1 MALPVRWLAGR
12 EQRAALGAIAPVVCQ
27 VEIACTVVG
36 GLGRRSASVQP
47 AISAVRVDAC
57 GPSTPRERAATDM
70 RIPGRQRS
78 MGRRLRAISRP
89 HVTRDVRAAAK
100 RTGRLGQDAAAKSA
114 ELARQMR
121 RLDVPWARSAP
132 SRAVRAALLVFVLGP
147 LIAYYV
153 RARRRGHDA
162 SRATGPVVLV
172 SNHSSH
178 LDTPAILRALPPAWR
193 RRTVVAAAADRF
205 YQRRFVASGVSL
217 FNTVPLSRAG
227 GGADALEHIQELVG
241 DGWNL
246 LIYAEGTRSRDGS
259 VGRMHS
265 GAALVAQ
272 RRQIPI
278 VPVRVTGT
286 RAAMPPGAS
295 SPHRIEGRL
304 FSHRHQVEVA
314 FGAPVAPRAGETPAQ
329 LMARVSAFFA
339 TGAED
344 PPAAG

>member
-1 MALPVRWLAGR
+1 
-12 EQRAALGAIAPVVCQ
+12 
-27 VEIACTVVG
+27 
-36 GLGRRSASVQP
+36 
-47 AISAVRVDAC
+47 
-57 GPSTPRERAATDM
+57 
-70 RIPGRQRS
+70 

-153 RARRRGHDA
+153 RARRRGHERFA
-162 SRATGPVVLV
+162 QLTGPVVLV

-205 YQRRFVASGVSL
+205 YQRRFVASGVSLL

-272 RRQIPI
+272 RHQIPI

-295 SPHRIEGRL
+295 WPHRIKGRL

-344 PPAAG
+344 PPAAS

>member
-1 MALPVRWLAGR
+1 
-12 EQRAALGAIAPVVCQ
+12 
-27 VEIACTVVG
+27 
-36 GLGRRSASVQP
+36 
-47 AISAVRVDAC
+47 
-57 GPSTPRERAATDM
+57 M

-78 MGRRLRAISRP
+78 TGRRLRAISRR

-114 ELARQMR
+114 DLARQMR

-153 RARRRGHDA
+153 RARRRGHEQLA
-162 SRATGPVVLV
+162 QLTGPVVLV

-205 YQRRFVASGVSL
+205 YQRRFVASGVSLL

-272 RRQIPI
+272 RHQIPI

-295 SPHRIEGRL
+295 WPHRIRGRL

-339 TGAED
+339 TGADD
-344 PPAAG
+344 PPDAGRPGECTQRRG